1 MIKTTGRVES
11 AQGDEQLIVAKT
23 RGIVTFRGDNLL
35 AGNPVTKGNTLVTIA
50 GSGLADN
57 NSAVRFAEAQN
68 NYQKTKTD
76 LERAV
81 KLAKDKIVSDK
92 DLAKAQNDFDNASA
106 IFENLRKNFSA
117 TGQSVTSP
125 ITGFIK
131 QLFVHNG
138 QFIEAGQ
145 PVAIVSQN
153 KTLLISADIQQKYA
167 SILGSIVSANIRTLH
182 DNKAYTLEKLNGK
195 VLSFGR
201 SANSDNYL
209 IPLSLQIDN
218 TGSFIPGGFVEIYLK
233 TVTVADAITVPNS
246 AIMED
251 QGNFF
256 LYIQIHPELFEK
268 RAVKIGSTDGIRTE
282 IRDGALITDRII
294 TQGAIL
300 VKLAQATGTLDAHSG
315 HNH

>member
-1 MIKTTGRVES
+1 
-11 AQGDEQLIVAKT
+11 
-23 RGIVTFRGDNLL
+23 VT
-35 AGNPVTKGNTLVTIA
+35 VT

-76 LERAV
+76 LDRATR
-81 KLAKDKIVSDK
+81 LAKDRIVSDK
-92 DLAKAQNDFDNASA
+92 DLAKAQNDYDNASA

-125 ITGFIK
+125 LTGFIK
-131 QLFVHNG
+131 QVFVHNG

-145 PVAIVSQN
+145 PVAVVSQN
-153 KTLLISADIQQKYA
+153 KTLLIIADIQQKYA
-167 SILGSIVSANIRTLH
+167 SILGSVITANIRTLH
-182 DNKAYTLEKLNGK
+182 DNKTYTLEELNGK
-195 VLSFGR
+195 VVSFGR
-201 SANSDNYL
+201 AANSDNYL
-209 IPLSLQIDN
+209 IPLSIQIDN
-218 TGSFIPGGFVEIYLK
+218 TGSFIPGGFVELYLK
-233 TVTVADAITVPNS
+233 TVTAADAITVPNS

-268 RAVKIGSTDGIRTE
+268 RSVKIGSTDGIRTE
-282 IRDGALITDRII
+282 IKAGAAATDRVI